1 MADSDLSASE
11 LRRRYHKGG
20 TAADDELTA
29 AQLRARH
36 GIAPNK
42 QGTARSCVFANYCNI
57 NFVFHN

>member
-11 LRRRYHKGG
+11 LRKRYHRGG
-20 TAADDELTA
+20 TAADDELSA

-42 QGTARSCVFANYCNI
+42 AGMPC
-57 NFVFHN
+57 FVIVQYIECFLAVLL